1 MPLAEAKSWARWPS
15 SSEKYGEIVRVVSV
29 EDFSTEAV
37 RRHPHRQHR
46 PPRTVQ
52 DRVRKLGCGRRA
64 GLRPSPAPACSICST
79 IPCAPSMR
87 RRSPSSSIIRP
98 SWCSAAPCS
107 SASSGK
113 DREIEQLGAKLASIQ
128 IDGLFSEAKLQK
140 GVRIITAA
148 FSSTT
153 SDTLRAMCD
162 KIRDFAPQLRGG
174 ARRHQRQARPFAA
187 VVGPNAQEKGAHA
200 GNIVKQVAQITGGKG
215 GGRADSAMA
224 GAKDLTKI
232 DEALCGG

>member
-1 MPLAEAKSWARWPS
+1 MQRCALLV
-15 SSEKYGEIVRVVSV
+15 GELK
-29 EDFSTEAV
+29 E
-37 RRHPHRQHR
+37 
-46 PPRTVQ
+46 
-52 DRVRKLGCGRRA
+52 
-64 GLRPSPAPACSICST
+64 
-79 IPCAPSMR
+79 
-87 RRSPSSSIIRP
+87 
-98 SWCSAAPCS
+98 
-107 SASSGK
+107 K

-162 KIRDFAPQLRGG
+162 KIRDFAPNCVAVLAGINDG
-174 ARRHQRQARPFAA
+174 KATFAA

-232 DEALCGG
+232 DEALAAVEKIVLDMVK